1 MAKKTRKLTKLE
13 QVCIVAVAAVVLL
26 YVYKTRIYDKT
37 LSSLKTTTSSVAS
50 LEAEVLKL
58 KASPPAKE
66 VLGKV
71 RTLQAELRK
80 ANDELQAVRVSL
92 ASSDEVTRVI
102 ADIMVSA
109 ESHNLKPRTYGPA
122 DPPRKARQ
130 PADKGDDPLKR
141 SYYRVVVLGNFNDA
155 TDFIASL
162 SQASKVVTIEDISI
176 AIENERGELVMSL
189 LLCI

>member
-50 LEAEVLKL
+50 LEAEVQKL

-122 DPPRKARQ
+122 DPPRKGKQA
-130 PADKGDDPLKR
+130 ADKVDEPLKR
-141 SYYRVVVLGNFNDA
+141 SYYRVVVLGSFNDA

-162 SQASKVVTIEDISI
+162 SQTSKVVTIEDISI
-176 AIENERGELVMSL
+176 SIENERGDLVMSL

>member
-13 QVCIVAVAAVVLL
+13 QVCIMAVVAVVLL

-122 DPPRKARQ
+122 DPPRKGKQA
-130 PADKGDDPLKR
+130 ADKVDEPLKR
-141 SYYRVVVLGNFNDA
+141 SYYRVVVLGSFNDA

-162 SQASKVVTIEDISI
+162 NQTSKVVTIEDISI
-176 AIENERGELVMSL
+176 SIENERGDLVMSL

>member
-122 DPPRKARQ
+122 DPPRKGKHA
-130 PADKGDDPLKR
+130 ADKLDDPLKR
-141 SYYRVVVLGNFNDA
+141 SYYRVVVLGSFNDA

-162 SQASKVVTIEDISI
+162 SQTSKVVTIEDISI
-176 AIENERGELVMSL
+176 SIENERGDLVMSL